1 MRQMRRT
8 VRMKEIK
15 EALARA
21 NDLTNKVVQALEDD
35 SEVDAERQGQEDYAN
50 RVVALEEQVEDYLKQ
65 REHEP
70 PSIGTP
76 SEFSVP
82 PSLPP
87 T

>member
-1 MRQMRRT
+1 M
-8 VRMKEIK
+8 
-15 EALARA
+15 
-21 NDLTNKVVQALEDD
+21 
-35 SEVDAERQGQEDYAN
+35 DAERQGQEDYAN